1 MLRVFYHVS
10 KDFTIETRDTV
21 TKAITCQWKSLVN
34 VLITVV
40 NTAPR
45 AMRDAYFLEMGKFL
59 KTTDMNADSIVCA
72 LNEVIKQKKYDIL
85 NVFMHMDCKTCLSN
99 DTRTF
104 ETLIRA
110 VKNATITSRHCVVA
124 LVAKIAQDVPD
135 LGDMYKKDIE
145 DMVSDTLIAT
155 VNHGY
160 SDKRMILALGFLTE
174 KYAAK
179 DPLTENIA
187 RLLQWTVQKL

>member
-1 MLRVFYHVS
+1 VA
-10 KDFTIETRDTV
+10 
-21 TKAITCQWKSLVN
+21 KAITCQWKSFVN

-45 AMRDAYFLEMGKFL
+45 TTRDAYFLEMGKFL

-85 NVFMHMDCKTCLSN
+85 NTFMHMDCKTCLSE
-99 DTRTF
+99 DAHIF
-104 ETLIRA
+104 VALIRA
-110 VKNATITSRHCVVA
+110 AKHATITSKHCVVA
-124 LVAKIAQDVPD
+124 FVAKIAQELPELADAHQ
-135 LGDMYKKDIE
+135 KEIE
-145 DMVSDTLIAT
+145 DMVTDTLFIT

-160 SDKRMILALGFLTE
+160 SDKRMILALSFLTE

-179 DPLTENIA
+179 DDLARNIA
-187 RLLQWTVQKL
+187 RLLQWTVQRL